1 MKHILRSISVFLTAA
16 LIIPLFSGLRIEAAT
31 GIKIADSKNFPDAN
45 FRAVV
50 KTYDSNKDGYL
61 SDSEISGVTNIV
73 CEGKKITSLK
83 GIEYFTAL
91 QGLWCANN
99 NIKTVNLKGNGFTVF
114 VEDGQGVK
122 KGDKL
127 MTFDTAYV
135 KANAPSDACL
145 CVFTNLP
152 EGKEVALL
160 KNGNIKALE
169 DAVEIK

>member
-1 MKHILRSISVFLTAA
+1 MFGSIFGKKKDTFASPFTGKLYPISETPDEAFAEKMNGDGFMVQPADGEVFTPADSTVNFVFETKHAMGLTA
-16 LIIPLFSGLRIEAAT
+16 
-31 GIKIADSKNFPDAN
+31 
-45 FRAVV
+45 
-50 KTYDSNKDGYL
+50 KDGTEYML
-61 SDSEISGVTNIV
+61 HI
-73 CEGKKITSLK
+73 
-83 GIEYFTAL
+83 GID
-91 QGLWCANN
+91 
-99 NIKTVNLKGNGFTVF
+99 TVNLKGSGFTVF
-114 VEDGQGVK
+114 VEDGQEVK

-160 KNGNIKALE
+160 KAGSVKALE